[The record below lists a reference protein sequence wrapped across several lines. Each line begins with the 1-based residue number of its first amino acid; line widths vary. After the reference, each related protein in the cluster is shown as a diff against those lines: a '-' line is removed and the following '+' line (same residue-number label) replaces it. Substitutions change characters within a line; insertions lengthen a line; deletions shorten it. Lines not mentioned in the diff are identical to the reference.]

1 MSKAKIEQ
9 LVAELAKKNAQID
22 ALKIQV
28 MHTRDITIHHHIK
41 LLCSIIPHDENC
53 QDILATAVDML
64 HAEEY
69 KPVIL
74 PALHA

>member
-1 MSKAKIEQ
+1 MSKQKIDK
-9 LVAELAKKNAQID
+9 LVAALAKKDEQIN

-28 MHTRDITIHHHIK
+28 MHARDITIHHNIK

-53 QDILATAVDML
+53 QDILATAIDLL

-74 PALHA
+74 PALNA